1 MEFKKKKIFVDLLK
15 VVNKP
20 KTFVISYLVG
30 GSYIQKTID
39 EVNMFLKSVE
49 GLKMHLNT
57 VYVFG
62 GKENPNLTAKSNVK
76 ETKLQLFDCIC
87 PNTQAEN
94 GMKEKELNGDPIQL
108 MMYYIY
114 YSNTC
119 CCQNITVSGN
129 KIKIK
134 SAQKLKDPK
143 QNLITKFTKQLDKL
157 QEKDSKAPKNIYYVW
172 QGLKVGFEL

>member
-49 GLKMHLNT
+49 GVKMHLNT

-62 GKENPNLTAKSNVK
+62 GKENPNLTTKSNVK
-76 ETKLQLFDCIC
+76 ETKLQLFECIC
-87 PNTQAEN
+87 
-94 GMKEKELNGDPIQL
+94 
-108 MMYYIY
+108 
-114 YSNTC
+114 
-119 CCQNITVSGN
+119 
-129 KIKIK
+129 
-134 SAQKLKDPK
+134 
-143 QNLITKFTKQLDKL
+143 
-157 QEKDSKAPKNIYYVW
+157 
-172 QGLKVGFEL
+172 